1 MLSSYIQNL
10 EAVFKEPL
18 PGARE
23 HQKML
28 PHTME
33 HRQLIPKAGLPPK
46 EGSVLILIYQKND
59 QLYFPLML
67 RPNYDG
73 VHGGQVSLP
82 GGKRE
87 ETDKSFAATAVREA
101 EEEIGVKPDEITVI
115 GQLTELYVFA
125 SNFKVVPVV
134 AYSTTTPMFIPN
146 PYEVEAIIE
155 APISDLMNP
164 NLIKTTTLNIRGFE
178 LETPFYDFEGNIVWG
193 ATAMIL
199 TEFKALLEKA
209 MRRQ

>member
-1 MLSSYIQNL
+1 
-10 EAVFKEPL
+10 
-18 PGARE
+18 
-23 HQKML
+23 
-28 PHTME
+28 
-33 HRQLIPKAGLPPK
+33 LIPKAGLPPK

-134 AYSTTTPMFIPN
+134 A
-146 PYEVEAIIE
+146 
-155 APISDLMNP
+155 
-164 NLIKTTTLNIRGFE
+164 
-178 LETPFYDFEGNIVWG
+178 
-193 ATAMIL
+193 
-199 TEFKALLEKA
+199 
-209 MRRQ
+209 